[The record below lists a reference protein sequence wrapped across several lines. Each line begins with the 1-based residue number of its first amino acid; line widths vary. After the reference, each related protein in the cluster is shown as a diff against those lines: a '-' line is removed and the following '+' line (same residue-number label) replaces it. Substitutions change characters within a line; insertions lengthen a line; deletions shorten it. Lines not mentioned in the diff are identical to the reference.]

1 MKVVRC
7 RCPPRDNAGHHLACI
22 LGLPG
27 GRGMVLRLLPS
38 RFFFFIVASVFLHF
52 DISLSHYGISFSKI
66 AIDLSQKLVFLLL
79 YSFFPSKQ
87 RHRFAQVG
95 KLLIN
100 KQNFHTFR
108 LRQSKNRAQSGAF
121 VRLIKLDKVGART
134 GLQIIKPV

>member
-1 MKVVRC
+1 MPVTTW
-7 RCPPRDNAGHHLACI
+7 PAFWAYLADAEWFYVFY
-22 LGLPG
+22 LQD
-27 GRGMVLRLLPS
+27 
-38 RFFFFIVASVFLHF
+38 FFIFIVASVFLHF
-52 DISLSHYGISFSKI
+52 DISLSHDGISFSKI